1 MSGRA
6 LEGVIMTPSKEVRNY
21 TFFSMDLEETH
32 RVWFQL
38 VRKVFLP
45 VFQGGLFDK
54 LMEAKIAVAG
64 GKGEVAEDEAN
75 MAFVMDG
82 ADEII
87 SIFENIG
94 FEKFWEIARKLLRV
108 FRVDGV
114 DRTFQIPGQ
123 PDDGYFDDKPIE
135 LYLAVTKAVQ
145 LNFAPFLRELG
156 QMGKKGSD
164 QRKGEKEETTGKPTA
179 VNPGQR
185 ARLNRGK

>member
-6 LEGVIMTPSKEVRNY
+6 LEGVIMTPSKRVRNY

-54 LMEAKIAVAG
+54 LMKAKVEEKV
-64 GKGEVAEDEAN
+64 KGEASEKASDEEN
-75 MAFVMDG
+75 LAFVMDG

-87 SIFENIG
+87 GIFENIG
-94 FEKFWEIARKLLRV
+94 FEKFWEIAKKLLKV
-108 FRVDGV
+108 FLVDGV
-114 DRTFQIPGQ
+114 EHKFQIPGQ
-123 PDDGYFDDKPIE
+123 PHDDYFDDKPLE

-156 QMGKKGSD
+156 QENWAKWGRKIPA
-164 QRKGEKEETTGKPTA
+164 QRSRRG
-179 VNPGQR
+179 R
-185 ARLNRGK
+185 NRRR